1 MRCSFAKRLIFK
13 RSFVKHSS
21 VKRSFVTH
29 RFTLIFFAVLAIS
42 SAHAATFQG
51 EIGDSSCA
59 LNVHSLSRSHQEML
73 KNKSIGS
80 TPAECARH
88 CVAHLGSSYVLVVKK
103 DVYRL
108 DNQLEAEKWA
118 GQAVILTGDLDAKKN
133 VISIK
138 TIQPVK

>member
-1 MRCSFAKRLIFK
+1 MKYGM
-13 RSFVKHSS
+13 
-21 VKRSFVTH
+21 VTH
-29 RFTLIFFAVLAIS
+29 WIALTVVAVFATGLS
-42 SAHAATFQG
+42 HAATFRG

-80 TPAECARH
+80 TAADCARH
-88 CVAHLGSSYVLVVKK
+88 CVAHLGSSFVLVVKK

-108 DNQLEAEKWA
+108 DNQEAAEKWA
-118 GQAVILTGDLDAKKN
+118 GQTVIVTGELDAAKKTIA
-133 VISIK
+133 VK